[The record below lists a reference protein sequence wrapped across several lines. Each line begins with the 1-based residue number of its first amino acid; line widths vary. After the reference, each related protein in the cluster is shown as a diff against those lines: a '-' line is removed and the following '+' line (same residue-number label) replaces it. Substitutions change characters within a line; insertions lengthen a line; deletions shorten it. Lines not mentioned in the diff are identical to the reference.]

1 MAATFNESQKIDYL
15 WKKIGY
21 GVTKTAEST
30 VKEAVNESIPSPLL
44 YRGDLVWMQSGDIP
58 SSPPSSTSS
67 IIRVYKDGGGA
78 GYSATVEC
86 TEDLTSPDNQTWKTN
101 LTGWIP
107 TQFGDNY
114 LVLVYV
120 ANSGVNNP
128 QTVGT
133 KLFAA
138 GSGSDDTWFFDYQAG
153 VLNFNGS
160 TIPTQIASPITGKS
174 IYIVGYRYIGLQGVT
189 NIPSN
194 TNIGNLN
201 LTGTTI
207 SSIDTN
213 GNIILTPNGTGIIQI
228 SSALT
233 ANGNITAPFFIGNG
247 SQLTGVSASNAL
259 SAGTVTTNAQ
269 PNITSVGTLTSLTVA
284 GNITTGGILTDN
296 YYYANGSPLDFQQP
310 SGSNTQIQFN
320 DNQNFGASANFT
332 FNSST
337 NVLTVTGNIA
347 GSNVNA
353 GNLLT
358 ANYISGTLTT
368 AAQPNITSTGTLG
381 SLNVTG
387 NANVGNI
394 GATAG
399 VFTSVTGTLTTNA
412 QSNVTSVGTLIS
424 LAVTGNAS
432 AGNILTDNLL
442 YANGS
447 PWDMQLPQ
455 GSNTS
460 VQFNDDSS
468 FGGSA
473 NFTFNK
479 STNVLTV
486 TGNISGSNVNAGNL
500 LTANYVAGTLTT
512 NAQPNITSTG
522 TLVSLDVT
530 GNLSAGNVNAGN
542 LLTANYLTG
551 TLTTNAQ
558 PNITSTGTLTSLSVT
573 GNLSAGNVNAGN
585 LLTANYL
592 TGTLTTN
599 AQPNITSTG
608 TLVSLDVTGNL
619 SAGNLTINGSGSF
632 DGNVNMNTHSIT
644 NLANPVNDQ
653 DAATKYYVDST
664 AQGLDPKASVNVS
677 TTVPLGTY
685 SYNNG
690 TSGVGA
696 TITGSSIGVLTI
708 DTIAVKLNNRVLV
721 KNEPSAGAFNA
732 YNGIYLCTTEGTASA
747 AYVLTRS
754 TDFNQASE
762 MYSAYTFTEEG
773 YVNADT
779 GWVCTNNS
787 STPIIIG
794 TTPIVFTQFSG
805 AGTYTAGAGLTLTGT
820 EFSVNTAQP
829 GITSVGTL
837 TSLNVTGN
845 ANVGNIG
852 ATSGIFTNV
861 TGTLTT
867 NAQPNVTSV
876 GTLTSLNVT
885 GNANVGNIG
894 ATAGVFTSVTGTLTT
909 NAQPNVTSVGTL
921 TSLNVTGNAN
931 VGNIGATAGVF
942 TSVTGTLTT
951 NAQPNITSTGT
962 LVSLTVT
969 GNVAAGNILTDNLL
983 YANGSPWDMQ
993 QPQGSNTSVQFND
1006 DSSFGG
1012 SANFTFNKST
1022 NVLTVTGNIA
1032 GSNVNAGN
1040 LLTANYVAGTLTTN
1054 AQPNITSTGTL
1065 TSLTVSGVSNVG
1077 PVGNLTVTGGTSGQ
1091 YLQTNGSGVLSWG
1104 TVGTSGIANGTS
1116 NISIPVINGNVNTS
1130 VGGNA
1135 NVLVVTDTG
1144 INVVGT
1150 VITGNG
1156 GGGNITGANLVS
1168 ANYFTGTLTTNA
1180 QPNITSVGTLTS
1192 LDISGKLTAN
1202 TFQMGYGIYEFYT
1215 AYVFYA
1221 TTVSTAAG
1229 QVLWSKPAAGLS
1241 AVDFTIIGTD
1251 TAGATRQTLKISA
1264 AILGTAVAYNE
1275 YGGLYINGG
1284 VGSFSVGYNP
1294 NPGGPAPTFDLIV
1307 TPDSSN
1313 LTEYRMMISEYA
1325 V

>member
-30 VKEAVNESIPSPLL
+30 LKEAVNESIPSPLL

-67 IIRVYKDGGGA
+67 IIQVYKDGGGA

-530 GNLSAGNVNAGN
+530 GNLSAGN
-542 LLTANYLTG
+542 
-551 TLTTNAQ
+551 
-558 PNITSTGTLTSLSVT
+558 
-573 GNLSAGNVNAGN
+573 
-585 LLTANYL
+585 
-592 TGTLTTN
+592 
-599 AQPNITSTG
+599 
-608 TLVSLDVTGNL
+608 
-619 SAGNLTINGSGSF
+619 LTINGSGSF

-708 DTIAVKLNNRVLV
+708 DTIEVKLNNRVLV

-852 ATSGIFTNV
+852 ATSGIFTN
-861 TGTLTT
+861 
-867 NAQPNVTSV
+867 
-876 GTLTSLNVT
+876 
-885 GNANVGNIG
+885 
-894 ATAGVFTSVTGTLTT
+894 VTGTLTT

>member
-530 GNLSAGNVNAGN
+530 GNITSGNANLGNLVTANFFTGNGYLLTGVGNATAIVNGNSNVSIPTANGNVNISAAGN
-542 LLTANYLTG
+542 NIMTITGTGANIAGTAN
-551 TLTTNAQ
+551 
-558 PNITSTGTLTSLSVT
+558 VT
-573 GNLSAGNVNAGN
+573 GNLSAGNIGATAGVF
-585 LLTANYL
+585 TSV

-852 ATSGIFTNV
+852 ATSGIFTN
-861 TGTLTT
+861 
-867 NAQPNVTSV
+867 
-876 GTLTSLNVT
+876 
-885 GNANVGNIG
+885 
-894 ATAGVFTSVTGTLTT
+894 VTGTLTT

>member
-558 PNITSTGTLTSLSVT
+558 PNITSTGTL
-573 GNLSAGNVNAGN
+573 
-585 LLTANYL
+585 
-592 TGTLTTN
+592 
-599 AQPNITSTG
+599 
-608 TLVSLDVTGNL
+608 VSLDVTGNL

-909 NAQPNVTSVGTL
+909 NAQPN
-921 TSLNVTGNAN
+921 
-931 VGNIGATAGVF
+931 
-942 TSVTGTLTT
+942 
-951 NAQPNITSTGT
+951 ITSTGT

-969 GNVAAGNILTDNLL
+969 GNVAAGNSLTDNLL